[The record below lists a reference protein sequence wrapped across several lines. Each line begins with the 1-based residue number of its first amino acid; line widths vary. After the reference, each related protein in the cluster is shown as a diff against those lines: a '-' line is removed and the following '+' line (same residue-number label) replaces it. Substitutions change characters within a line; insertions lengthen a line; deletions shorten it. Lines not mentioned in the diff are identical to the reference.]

1 MTLLQGPNLN
11 LNRLTQRMDW
21 NCRRCLQTIV
31 TPSGTSFRHECS
43 GQLFKS
49 PRDAAVKAEF
59 ARARQVLGKAVRR
72 ASSRFR
78 VNLIRS
84 LNCNPKHCPGEP

>member
-59 ARARQVLGKAVRR
+59 ARQVLGKAVRR